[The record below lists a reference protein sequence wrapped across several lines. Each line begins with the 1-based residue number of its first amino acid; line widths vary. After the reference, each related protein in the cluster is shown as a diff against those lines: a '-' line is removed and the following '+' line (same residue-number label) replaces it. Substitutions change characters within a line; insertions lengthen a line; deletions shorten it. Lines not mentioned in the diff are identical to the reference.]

1 MRMLIK
7 EVCKECKLTKKAVEY
22 YEQEGLISPKIDE
35 NGYRNYSAEDVS
47 ILKEIGVLRK
57 LGISIAEIKGILTST
72 NKSAALAKCKY
83 KMDLEIERAM
93 ARKKCLERLAKDYDI
108 EQAAAYI
115 EEEIEK
121 NFTIKEKLL
130 QAFPG
135 GYGKLLCIHFG
146 RFLEGKIDTEEK
158 EMAYNKIVEYLDK
171 VQGIE
176 FPGELEEFLEQG
188 IGLMEEDVMERI
200 NSSLMDAISDINGYM
215 EKNKE
220 VIEKYF
226 EYINSDEY
234 KNSPAYKIK
243 QLLLKFQQEIGYYD
257 VFIENLKILSDSYRE
272 YAEKLQV
279 ANKAF
284 LDKYPDAGV
293 LYQV

>member
-1 MRMLIK
+1 MLIK

>member
-1 MRMLIK
+1 MLIK

-93 ARKKCLERLAKDYDI
+93 ARKKCLERLAKDYDT